1 MKDGS
6 GRGYWPEF
14 LLALI
19 VVASAIAAVY
29 AKHETRKLFTEL
41 QSLTAERD
49 RLEVDW
55 GRLLIEQSTW
65 SNHARVERLAREQMG
80 MIEPAAGRTRVF
92 TP

>member
-1 MKDGS
+1 MKQAS
-6 GRGYWPEF
+6 GRRYWPEM

-41 QSLTAERD
+41 QTLTAERD

-65 SNHARVERLAREQMG
+65 SNHARVERLAREEMG
-80 MIEPAAGRTRVF
+80 MVEPAAGRTQVF
-92 TP
+92 KP